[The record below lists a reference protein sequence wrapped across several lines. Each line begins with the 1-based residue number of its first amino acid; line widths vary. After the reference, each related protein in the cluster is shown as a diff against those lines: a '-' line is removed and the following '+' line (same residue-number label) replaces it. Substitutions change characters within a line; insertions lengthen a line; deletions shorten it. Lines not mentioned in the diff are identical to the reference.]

1 MIEERRERA
10 DAARN
15 RRAILRATEE
25 LLARHRPEQIS
36 MEQVAA
42 AAGVGKGTVFHR
54 FGSRMGL
61 MVALMQER
69 AYALEETVASGPP
82 PLGPGAPPEE
92 RLTAFLDAIVDVV
105 GRNKGLLAALG
116 HAATATPRPEWKE
129 QNRHRDGGDR
139 ADSADHAPGS
149 RDGHPVYRFWHG
161 HTSTLIAASR
171 PDLDGELLAHILL
184 GSLQSEPVL
193 RLLERGEASRLAASL
208 RVMAAG
214 MLASPAP
221 T

>member
-15 RRAILRATEE
+15 RRAILRATED

-69 AYALEETVASGPP
+69 AYALEEAVASGPP

-116 HAATATPRPEWKE
+116 HAATAAPRPEWKE
-129 QNRHRDGGDR
+129 HGEHRGEGGDHVP
-139 ADSADHAPGS
+139 DS
-149 RDGHPVYRFWHG
+149 RDDHPVYRFWHG
-161 HTSTLIAASR
+161 HTSALIAERR

-193 RLLERGEASRLAASL
+193 RLLERGEAPRLAASL
-208 RVMAAG
+208 HVMAAG
-214 MLASPAP
+214 MLAAPAP
-221 T
+221 S